1 MTWRPACPANL
12 CNSRLCWT
20 PTSDG
25 KLRALPLSKMLQT
38 EIHGQ
43 QYLDPHRCDHHREAV
58 AHMYRLIREN
68 TMQSCFTNVEILLRV
83 YLCMMVTNCTGE
95 RSFSKLRR
103 INNAQ
108 RSTNGQGRLNMLIL
122 MSIESE
128 LLRTIDGNSII
139 DDFARVIARKHN
151 M

>member
-1 MTWRPACPANL
+1 MQACSP
-12 CNSRLCWT
+12 
-20 PTSDG
+20 
-25 KLRALPLSKMLQT
+25 
-38 EIHGQ
+38 
-43 QYLDPHRCDHHREAV
+43 
-58 AHMYRLIREN
+58 
-68 TMQSCFTNVEILLRV
+68 NVEILLRV

-108 RSTNGQGRLNMLIL
+108 RSTNGQGRLNMLLL

-128 LLRTIDGNSII
+128 LLRTIDVNSTI

>member
-1 MTWRPACPANL
+1 
-12 CNSRLCWT
+12 
-20 PTSDG
+20 
-25 KLRALPLSKMLQT
+25 
-38 EIHGQ
+38 
-43 QYLDPHRCDHHREAV
+43 
-58 AHMYRLIREN
+58 
-68 TMQSCFTNVEILLRV
+68 MQSCFTNVEILLRV

-103 INNAQ
+103 IDNAQ

-128 LLRTIDGNSII
+128 LLRTIDVNSII

>member
-1 MTWRPACPANL
+1 
-12 CNSRLCWT
+12 
-20 PTSDG
+20 
-25 KLRALPLSKMLQT
+25 
-38 EIHGQ
+38 
-43 QYLDPHRCDHHREAV
+43 
-58 AHMYRLIREN
+58 
-68 TMQSCFTNVEILLRV
+68 MQSCFPNVEILLRV

-128 LLRTIDGNSII
+128 LLRTIDVNSII

>member
-1 MTWRPACPANL
+1 
-12 CNSRLCWT
+12 
-20 PTSDG
+20 
-25 KLRALPLSKMLQT
+25 
-38 EIHGQ
+38 
-43 QYLDPHRCDHHREAV
+43 
-58 AHMYRLIREN
+58 
-68 TMQSCFTNVEILLRV
+68 MQSCFPNVEILLRV

-128 LLRTIDGNSII
+128 LLRTIDVNSII
-139 DDFARVIARKHN
+139 DDFARVIAGKHN